1 MASTCQES
9 ANVDHATSL
18 IHGMLGGRLPKA
30 AAGGPIQIH
39 TNGDSSNTGNTGT
52 LIPVGTWGWVGV

>member
-1 MASTCQES
+1 
-9 ANVDHATSL
+9 
-18 IHGMLGGRLPKA
+18 MLGGRLPKA